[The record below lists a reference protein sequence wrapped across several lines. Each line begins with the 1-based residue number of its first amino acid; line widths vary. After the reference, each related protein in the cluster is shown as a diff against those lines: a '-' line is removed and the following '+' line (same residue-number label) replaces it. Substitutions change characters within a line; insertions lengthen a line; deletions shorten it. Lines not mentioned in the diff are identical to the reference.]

1 LFVSA
6 IIPAAGKGQ
15 RFGSRLNKQ
24 FIDLGGKPLLYYTL
38 RQFQIADVINEIILV
53 VPENWLPEMTILAEA
68 CQFSKITQIVA
79 GGNERFQSVA
89 NGLAKIDRQSEIV
102 VVHDGV
108 RPFISTELIAKSV
121 QAGIEYQAVALAVP
135 VKDTIKV
142 VQQGLV
148 EKTLDRSVLWAIQ
161 TPQVFQAELLREA
174 YARLSRP
181 TVSITDD
188 ATLVEA
194 LGHPVKIIE
203 GDYRNIKITSPDD
216 YHLAEFYLSRKII

>member
-1 LFVSA
+1 MFVSA

-24 FIDLGGKPLLYYTL
+24 FVELDGKPLLYYTL
-38 RQFQIADVINEIILV
+38 RQFQIAEVISEIILV
-53 VPENWLPEMTILAEA
+53 VPENWLSEMTTLVESLHL
-68 CQFSKITQIVA
+68 SKIRQIIA
-79 GGNERFQSVA
+79 GGNERFKSVA
-89 NGLAKIDRQSEIV
+89 LGLSRVDRQSEIV

-108 RPFISTELIAKSV
+108 RPFISTELIAASV
-121 QAGIEYQAVALAVP
+121 HACIEYRAVAVAVP

-142 VQQGLV
+142 VQQGMV

-161 TPQVFQAELLREA
+161 TPQVFQTELLREA
-174 YARLSRP
+174 YAQLPRH
-181 TVSITDD
+181 TGSITDD

-194 LGHPVKIIE
+194 LGHRVKIIE

-216 YHLAEFYLSRKII
+216 FHLAEFYLSRKVI